1 MRRSNS
7 LTGETAAED
16 SSQCIV
22 LPRFRTVLLPGEA
35 FMPST
40 TTPSGRLLPLVH
52 SAGIWSLITILWLCV
67 GPVCAEWVD
76 VAGKL
81 EKGRTVYTV
90 YIDTDSIHRYGDI
103 VTLWA
108 LFDYM
113 TIQSIVGGPWLSS
126 KTRREYDCVA
136 ERGRLVGYMTFTGNM
151 GSGEAVYSNSSQGAW
166 ESMAPDSI
174 DRKLW
179 EVACSRK

>member
-1 MRRSNS
+1 
-7 LTGETAAED
+7 
-16 SSQCIV
+16 
-22 LPRFRTVLLPGEA
+22 
-35 FMPST
+35 MPFTS
-40 TTPSGRLLPLVH
+40 TPSHPLLSLVYC
-52 SAGIWSLITILWLCV
+52 SGIWSMMTILRLCV
-67 GPVCAEWVD
+67 GPVYAEWVD

-81 EKGRTVYTV
+81 EKGLTVYTV
-90 YIDTDSIHRYGDI
+90 YVDTESIQRKGDI

-126 KTRREYDCVA
+126 KTRREYDCV
-136 ERGRLVGYMTFTGNM
+136 EDRVRLVGYMTFTGNM

-166 ESMAPDSI
+166 EPMAPDSI

-179 EVACSRK
+179 DVACTRKRMGQNQTGGEH